1 MEAGFLKAFFSIV
14 AVVAMFGAILFVLKK
29 YLKRRTA
36 ASGDVDM
43 KVISKVALHQKSFL
57 CVVKVGMRTLLV
69 GVSDNNV
76 SLISDISDEFYEP
89 DEIPQNPTQADL
101 ESIARSAILKKRINQ
116 QPAQRVAKA
125 TTAPLDDSTSFGAY
139 LKTAFKRST
148 N

>member
-1 MEAGFLKAFFSIV
+1 MDAGFLKAFFSIV
-14 AVVAMFGAILFVLKK
+14 AVVAMFGAILFALKK

-36 ASGDVDM
+36 ASGDIDI
-43 KVISKVALHQKSFL
+43 KVVSKVALHQKSFL

-76 SLISDISDEFYEP
+76 SLISDVSDEFYEP
-89 DEIPQNPTQADL
+89 DSIPQNPSQADL
-101 ESIARSAILKKRINQ
+101 ESIARSAILKKRIKQ
-116 QPAQRVAKA
+116 QPPQRNQ
-125 TTAPLDDSTSFGAY
+125 TTIPVHADDSTSFGAY

>member
-76 SLISDISDEFYEP
+76 SLISDVSDEFYEP
-89 DEIPQNPTQADL
+89 ENIPQNPTQADL
-101 ESIARSAILKKRINQ
+101 ESIARSAILKKKINQ
-116 QPAQRVAKA
+116 QPAQRVAA
-125 TTAPLDDSTSFGAY
+125 ASAAAADDSTSFGAY
-139 LKTAFKRST
+139 LRTAFKRSI